1 MLSCCAAHSQLIL
14 QAHHLQVSSRRD
26 HIETMRQATIAYEY
40 ACMMEK
46 RTSVLQKEVV
56 LLKHQ
61 INNKSGLC
69 TEAKL
74 SLADAHNKLGIV
86 QAELVT
92 VDTEKRAAVQLLNAC
107 TEAKLWCADA
117 HDKLQ
122 DMHGQLPTGNTE
134 KQDAVQRMI
143 ALTVDLQSTRQ
154 QLHSMALKDAA
165 LKALR
170 TELDAAVDEII
181 QLKQHIATRDEEIA
195 SLESGTYGW
204 EE

>member
-1 MLSCCAAHSQLIL
+1 
-14 QAHHLQVSSRRD
+14 
-26 HIETMRQATIAYEY
+26 MRQATIAYEY

-46 RTSVLQKEVV
+46 RALGLQKEAV
-56 LLKHQ
+56 LMKHQ
-61 INNKSGLC
+61 ISNQSDVC

-74 SLADAHNKLGIV
+74 LLADAHNKLGIV

-92 VDTEKRAAVQLLNAC
+92 VSTEKRVAVQLLNAC
-107 TEAKLWCADA
+107 TETKLWLADPY
-117 HDKLQ
+117 DKLQ
-122 DMHGQLPTGNTE
+122 DMQGQLATENKE
-134 KQDAVQRMI
+134 KQDAVQMVSD
-143 ALTVDLQSTRQ
+143 LTVDLQSTRQ

-165 LKALR
+165 LKAPR
-170 TELDAAVDEII
+170 TELDAAIDEII